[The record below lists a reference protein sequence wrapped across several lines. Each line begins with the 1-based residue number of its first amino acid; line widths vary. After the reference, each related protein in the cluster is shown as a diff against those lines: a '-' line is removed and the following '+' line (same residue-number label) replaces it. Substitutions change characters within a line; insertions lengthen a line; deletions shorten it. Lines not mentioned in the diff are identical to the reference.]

1 MILGDLISYRNEVIY
16 IKTEPV
22 ELRIKGQ
29 RVIISFNILL
39 LKKDE
44 VILEIP

>member
-1 MILGDLISYRNEVIY
+1 MILGDLISYKNKVMH
-16 IKTEPV
+16 IKTELV

-39 LKKDE
+39 LGKDE
-44 VILEIP
+44 AVLGMP